1 MFLFLV
7 FMPLCLFLLSH
18 YVIIKPL
25 RLNKSLQAV
34 LYVIYFVCFFKNLL
48 IKIIG
53 GDLLSP
59 NLPGE
64 VVIFFSGANVWAV
77 VSLVLALVVVI
88 VIKLISLTFKVQL
101 RVLRTILLIFVLLSS
116 LFISAYSVYNAFLP
130 PIVKNYSFE
139 DRRLNGIDKPYRIV
153 QLSDMH
159 ICSSVDVDMVKK
171 FVDLTNTQNPDLI
184 LITGDLIDGDYEKI
198 KEQISQLKNLKSKDG
213 IFYVYGNHEYYSK
226 IYNWDKV
233 WKDLGFVLLEN
244 DNKRIKI
251 NDNNSIVI
259 AGISDPQALKTK
271 IKPEEKEKILALDN
285 YKMLTDIDTYHGV
298 DLEKALNGI
307 NLDNELVVMM
317 SHKPA
322 EFEGVSKYNVF
333 LTLSGHA
340 HGGMLPILK
349 TIVSWFNN
357 SYVSGIYKKGTEEQT
372 RNLIV
377 SNGTYLWSGF
387 FARINTPGEVV
398 VIDIK
403 GK

>member
-1 MFLFLV
+1 MYTL
-7 FMPLCLFLLSH
+7 
-18 YVIIKPL
+18 
-25 RLNKSLQAV
+25 
-34 LYVIYFVCFFKNLL
+34 
-48 IKIIG
+48 
-53 GDLLSP
+53 
-59 NLPGE
+59 
-64 VVIFFSGANVWAV
+64 
-77 VSLVLALVVVI
+77 
-88 VIKLISLTFKVQL
+88 
-101 RVLRTILLIFVLLSS
+101 
-116 LFISAYSVYNAFLP
+116 
-130 PIVKNYSFE
+130 
-139 DRRLNGIDKPYRIV
+139 
-153 QLSDMH
+153 
-159 ICSSVDVDMVKK
+159 
-171 FVDLTNTQNPDLI
+171 
-184 LITGDLIDGDYEKI
+184 
-198 KEQISQLKNLKSKDG
+198 
-213 IFYVYGNHEYYSK
+213 
-226 IYNWDKV
+226 
-233 WKDLGFVLLEN
+233 LLEN

-322 EFEGVSKYNVF
+322 EFEGISKYNVF